1 MEIINIIMTE
11 ELNLKELF
19 SKFVRF
25 NVRNKTLLLT
35 FIFFGIFTV
44 VIFQKFKRPYYETMA
59 ICMSGIS
66 EYERQ
71 EQIEDLSQ
79 RTAIDL
85 INHLQINIANK
96 DFAQISE
103 VLGVEDKVASTIKKI
118 EAEQLYQQDMNEK
131 FYALNK
137 FEISLTVFDN
147 TKIAEV
153 QDGLVY
159 YFENNNFVQSYHE
172 RYLTSNLNVIR
183 DIEAEIQLLADIRAE
198 GAKNNLDVSSV
209 NIVNAK
215 DGEVVSNQ
223 IVLLSKLRE
232 ELKVN
237 QDLLKPLVY
246 VQEFADVTQK
256 EDDILVWGLLSAFI
270 SFLIGLLVALIKEV
284 K

>member
-1 MEIINIIMTE
+1 M
-11 ELNLKELF
+11 
-19 SKFVRF
+19 
-25 NVRNKTLLLT
+25 
-35 FIFFGIFTV
+35 
-44 VIFQKFKRPYYETMA
+44 
-59 ICMSGIS
+59 
-66 EYERQ
+66 
-71 EQIEDLSQ
+71 
-79 RTAIDL
+79 
-85 INHLQINIANK
+85 QINIANK

-103 VLGVEDKVASTIKKI
+103 VLGVENKVASTIKKI

-246 VQEFADVTQK
+246 VQEFADVNQK

>member
-1 MEIINIIMTE
+1 MTE

-35 FIFFGIFTV
+35 FMFVGIFTV

-103 VLGVEDKVASTIKKI
+103 VLGVENKVASTIKKI

>member
-1 MEIINIIMTE
+1 MTE